1 MARSRAVAVSA
12 TASRLRTAM
21 SVRRAFGLLVATCC
35 VLVLGACG
43 GEEGSGSAP
52 PPQTQ
57 GATNGE
63 DCGNAKVPGHE
74 AIGIRATGTECDSA
88 KEVASDAEGRG
99 RAPYESGGFACE
111 PSEAGGGDTNYSCS
125 AGSAKVT
132 FRYGT
137 S

>member
-1 MARSRAVAVSA
+1 MARSRAAAVSA